1 MIVWMVIDNTGRVIQ
16 SAKMERQK
24 SVVKPKKQ
32 IDAIT
37 EYLAELAE
45 QEKIK
50 VRPLWLEPI
59 PAMIYVTQIAEKY
72 NYIKQKNK
80 LNPIIGEYDDPAN
93 QRQDIL
99 TLPITEGGNTAI
111 YGMAGSGKT
120 TF

>member
-1 MIVWMVIDNTGRVIQ
+1 MEQQVDDSVDVIDNTGRVIQ

-59 PAMIYVTQIAEKY
+59 PG
-72 NYIKQKNK
+72 N
-80 LNPIIGEYDDPAN
+80 
-93 QRQDIL
+93 DIC
-99 TLPITEGGNTAI
+99 NTDCRKI
-111 YGMAGSGKT
+111 
-120 TF
+120 

>member
-1 MIVWMVIDNTGRVIQ
+1 M
-16 SAKMERQK
+16 
-24 SVVKPKKQ
+24 KPKKQ

-72 NYIKQKNK
+72 NYIKQK
-80 LNPIIGEYDDPAN
+80 I
-93 QRQDIL
+93 
-99 TLPITEGGNTAI
+99 
-111 YGMAGSGKT
+111 S
-120 TF
+120 